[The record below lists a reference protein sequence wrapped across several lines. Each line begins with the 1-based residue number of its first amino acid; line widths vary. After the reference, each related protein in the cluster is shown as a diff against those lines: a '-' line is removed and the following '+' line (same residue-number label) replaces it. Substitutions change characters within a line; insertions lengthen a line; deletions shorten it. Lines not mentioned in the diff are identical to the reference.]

1 MPDIYTTEWYEA
13 VRDAINAGVG
23 QLRSVPEGRFVVA
36 VEVVGDGVSPY
47 VGAGAERRFLMEIDE
62 GTCLWYRELAE
73 GEDERAHID
82 ARIDYRFRGPA
93 TVFDEIAAGLV
104 DPVDVALRG
113 AVTVKGDMRLLLRN
127 AEHVASLLEAYTNAV
142 STSWPLGQP
151 PYASSATATSAT
163 AGSATA
169 ASAGDGS
176 SAPGAVDR
184 EGATARA

>member
-1 MPDIYTTEWYEA
+1 MPDIYTTEWYES

-73 GEDERAHID
+73 GDDERAHLD

-151 PYASSATATSAT
+151 PYGA
-163 AGSATA
+163 SATA
-169 ASAGDGS
+169 ASASTGSAGTGS
-176 SAPGAVDR
+176 SVPGAADR